1 MSNVSVLLVALHCA
15 VYIYSEISGVDSR
28 PPDLEP
34 TEPFSDDAT
43 EAVSEGKYCAQAN
56 CTAGRL
62 DNRKTYCLF
71 QTRAVAE
78 YNENLQRQLVPILKR
93 KFNRLP
99 GVCRRLKRR
108 RITILCNTAKFCSAM
123 TRSRHGHICSC
134 PKRSKC
140 THFFLW
146 SL

>member
-43 EAVSEGKYCAQAN
+43 EA
-56 CTAGRL
+56 
-62 DNRKTYCLF
+62 
-71 QTRAVAE
+71 TRAVAE

>member
-43 EAVSEGKYCAQAN
+43 EA
-56 CTAGRL
+56 
-62 DNRKTYCLF
+62 
-71 QTRAVAE
+71 TRAVAE

-108 RITILCNTAKFCSAM
+108 RITILVLHFCLLEVCIHLQ
-123 TRSRHGHICSC
+123 TRLL
-134 PKRSKC
+134 C
-140 THFFLW
+140 TFCMKVI
-146 SL
+146 